1 MTASTD
7 GTLTDNRGQTYNY
20 LYWEGQVSTRW
31 DMTEGF
37 CVKGENTAEFLEQ
50 ALEKLGLNR
59 KEANEFIVY
68 WLPLMEQNDY
78 NVISFQTD
86 AYTDAARLEVT
97 PAPDTVIR
105 VFMTWQATENYV
117 NLKEQ
122 ILTAPQ
128 RSGFT
133 VVEWGGTEIQ

>member
-1 MTASTD
+1 MT
-7 GTLTDNRGQTYNY
+7 GVQT
-20 LYWEGQVSTRW
+20 
-31 DMTEGF
+31 
-37 CVKGENTAEFLEQ
+37 C
-50 ALEKLGLNR
+50 ALPDL
-59 KEANEFIVY
+59 
-68 WLPLMEQNDY
+68 
-78 NVISFQTD
+78 ISFQTD